1 VTIKRLTFR
10 HKYEIVVGTGGLAS
24 VIVAVFYDF
33 NHPDVPIFLN
43 REQCEKKVA
52 DRKET
57 LYNQTE
63 IRVALDRWPEA
74 QIRPLFMVSTCGS
87 GFALRATIHDPNKPD
102 KK

>member
-1 VTIKRLTFR
+1 MTIKRLTFR

-74 QIRPLFMVSTCGS
+74 QIRPPAWARFSLAAFSYSFQIFKIGV
-87 GFALRATIHDPNKPD
+87 I
-102 KK
+102 